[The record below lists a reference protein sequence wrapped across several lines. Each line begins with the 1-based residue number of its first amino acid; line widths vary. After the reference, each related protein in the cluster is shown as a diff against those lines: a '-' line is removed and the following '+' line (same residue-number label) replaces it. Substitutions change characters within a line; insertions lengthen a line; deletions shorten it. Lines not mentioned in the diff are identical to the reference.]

1 VNIAICDDS
10 ADDMETVRRFLVE
23 HFENN
28 GFVGDI
34 STFSSGEALLSAFKP
49 GAFDVV
55 FLDIFMGGLTGM
67 KTAEKMRQADP
78 NFALVFITS
87 SENHAVNA
95 FTLRA
100 NGYVT
105 KPIMKEPLAAALLQ
119 CRSVFLRNAR
129 FVEVTSNRQN
139 IRIPIIKIYYIE
151 VYNHDVLFHT
161 LDGVI
166 KTSTPLNRIEI
177 EVGGTFL
184 RCHRSYLV
192 NMNYVTDIGE
202 QGVVMSDNTI
212 VPLRQQGRAEIR
224 EAYAD
229 FISDRL
235 FER

>member
-1 VNIAICDDS
+1 MNIAICDDS
-10 ADDMETVRRFLVE
+10 ADDLETVRRFLIE

-34 STFSSGEALLSAFKP
+34 KTFSSGETLLSAFAP
-49 GAFDVV
+49 GVFDAV
-55 FLDIFMGGLTGM
+55 FLDIYMGGMTGM
-67 KTAEKMRQADP
+67 KTAEKMRRADP

-105 KPIMKEPLAAALLQ
+105 KPIKKEPLTAALLQ
-119 CRSVFLRNAR
+119 CQPVFLRNAR
-129 FVEVTSNRQN
+129 SIEVTSNRQN
-139 IRIPIIKIYYIE
+139 IRIPLIKIYYIE
-151 VYNHDVLFHT
+151 VYNHDVLIHT

-166 KTSTPLNRIEI
+166 KTSTPLNKIETD
-177 EVGGTFL
+177 VGRPFL
-184 RCHRSYLV
+184 RCNRSYLV

-202 QGVVMSDNTI
+202 QGVIMSNRSI
-212 VPLRQQGRAEIR
+212 VPLRQQGKAEIR